1 MDAVGAR
8 TVGQSGAQRALLH
21 LLGGAL
27 VVVTRLR
34 AVDDAA
40 AGEVRR
46 TDGALASVT
55 GALLTERLLAAAS
68 DLTAGLRRVR
78 ALTSGR
84 KLSDDNLVHQRNVGG
99 DVKGRTGE
107 NDGTRLLAL
116 EVDDVNV
123 TIVSHDHAP
132 FTEERT
138 RTTPFF
144 GPGIAP
150 LMSSRPFSV
159 STAWIVRF

>member
-1 MDAVGAR
+1 M
-8 TVGQSGAQRALLH
+8 
-21 LLGGAL
+21 
-27 VVVTRLR
+27 
-34 AVDDAA
+34 
-40 AGEVRR
+40 
-46 TDGALASVT
+46 
-55 GALLTERLLAAAS
+55 
-68 DLTAGLRRVR
+68 R

-84 KLSDDNLVHQRNVGG
+84 KLSDDNLVHQRNIGG

-107 NDGTRLLAL
+107 NNGTRLLAL